1 MAAIQELIENLA
13 SLDARARESAARE
26 IYRAGADLAE
36 SVIRHWRN
44 DSELALLLCDAPPI
58 VGVAVRPENFVRIRR
73 VMGFPALAEV
83 PPDQDAREFEVRLG
97 GVSLDILTVRS
108 PDGPPG
114 AISRF
119 LEKFGEGIQ
128 QVEYLVSDL
137 DSATELLRGR
147 FGLSPIFPAARAG
160 ANNTRVNF
168 FLPGTP
174 DGKRVLIELVE
185 SPPEDDAA

>member
-1 MAAIQELIENLA
+1 MAAIPELIANLA

-26 IYRAGADLAE
+26 LHRAGAELAE
-36 SVIRHWRN
+36 SVVRHWRK

-58 VGVAVRPENFVRIRR
+58 VGIAVRPETFVRIRR

-83 PPDQDAREFEVRLG
+83 PPDQDAREFELHVA
-97 GVSLDILTVRS
+97 GVSLDVLTVRS
-108 PDGPPG
+108 ADGPAG

-119 LEKFGEGIQ
+119 LEKCGEGIQ
-128 QVEYLVSDL
+128 QVEYLVSDV
-137 DSATELLRGR
+137 DSATERLSTH
-147 FGLSPIFPAARAG
+147 FGLAPIYPQTRAG
-160 ANNTRVNF
+160 ADNTRVNF
-168 FLPGTP
+168 FLAGTP

>member
-1 MAAIQELIENLA
+1 MAAIAELIENLA
-13 SLDARARESAARE
+13 SLDAQTRASASREL
-26 IYRAGADLAE
+26 YRAGAELAE
-36 SVIRHWRN
+36 NVIRHWRR
-44 DSELALLLCDAPPI
+44 DPELALLLCDAPPI
-58 VGVAVRPENFVRIRR
+58 VGIAVRPDKFVRIRR
-73 VMGFPALAEV
+73 VMGSPALAEV

-114 AISRF
+114 AVSRF

-128 QVEYLVSDL
+128 QVEYLVSDV
-137 DSATELLRGR
+137 DSATEILRSR
-147 FGLSPIFPAARAG
+147 FGLPSIFPAARSG

-168 FLPGTP
+168 FLPGTL

>member
-1 MAAIQELIENLA
+1 MISIPELIPGLA
-13 SLDARARESAARE
+13 SLDARARESAARQLH
-26 IYRAGADLAE
+26 RAGAELAE
-36 SVIRHWRN
+36 SVLRHWRK
-44 DSELALLLCDAPPI
+44 DSELALLLCDTPPI
-58 VGVAVRPENFVRIRR
+58 VGIAVRPENFVRIRR
-73 VMGFPALAEV
+73 VTGFPALAEV

-137 DSATELLRGR
+137 DSASELLHTR
-147 FGLSPIFPAARAG
+147 FGLTPIFPAARAG

>member
-1 MAAIQELIENLA
+1 MTANSGLIANLA
-13 SLDARARESAARE
+13 SLDARARESAARQLH
-26 IYRAGADLAE
+26 RAGAELAE
-36 SVIRHWRN
+36 SVLRHWRN

-58 VGVAVRPENFVRIRR
+58 VGIAVRPEHFVRIRR

-83 PPDQDAREFEVRLG
+83 PPDQDAREFEVRLS

-128 QVEYLVSDL
+128 QVEYLVTDV
-137 DSATELLRGR
+137 DRATERLRTH
-147 FGLSPIFPAARAG
+147 FNLPPIFPHTRSG